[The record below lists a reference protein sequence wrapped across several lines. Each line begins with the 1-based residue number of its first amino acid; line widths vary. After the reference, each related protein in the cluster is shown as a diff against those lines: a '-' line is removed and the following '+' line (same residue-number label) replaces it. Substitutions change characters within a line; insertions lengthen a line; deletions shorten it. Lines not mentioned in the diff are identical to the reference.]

1 MKRSSKLYG
10 VGLLLLFFGGAG
22 LAENI
27 TSSRG
32 SELFCIIFFGIGFG
46 LILMS
51 YVEPDNEQIKSRRLL
66 MRGRKRR

>member
-1 MKRSSKLYG
+1 MKRNSKLYG

-27 TSSRG
+27 TSGRG
-32 SELFCIIFFGIGFG
+32 SELFCMILFGIGFG

-51 YVEPDNEQIKSRRLL
+51 YVEPDNKQSK
-66 MRGRKRR
+66 RGRK